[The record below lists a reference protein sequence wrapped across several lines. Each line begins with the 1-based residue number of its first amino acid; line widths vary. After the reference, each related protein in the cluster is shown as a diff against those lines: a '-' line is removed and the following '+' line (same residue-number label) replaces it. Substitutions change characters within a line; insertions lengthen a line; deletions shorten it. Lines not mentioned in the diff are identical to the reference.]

1 MDQLYFFL
9 FHRRRRP
16 HGAAEMIR
24 SMAFIN
30 FDGDHISNTD
40 LVFCL
45 LCQHLPGGEWRNFR
59 TPMSRAKLFPNN
71 VRADFFFTKSA
82 TFFFFR
88 KRVSP
93 FGSLFSSVPKRKI
106 TSSFIHCTSPST
118 QKKNNE
124 IKTGVCFV
132 KEKRTEKI
140 PAV

>member
-9 FHRRRRP
+9 FHRRRRL

-59 TPMSRAKLFPNN
+59 TPMSRAKLLPNN

-82 TFFFFR
+82 TFFFFA
-88 KRVSP
+88 KEFLPSAVFSFLCQKGKSP
-93 FGSLFSSVPKRKI
+93 AA
-106 TSSFIHCTSPST
+106 SFTAHRL
-118 QKKNNE
+118 QLKKNNK